1 MVNSFKLIHLQLILM
16 RNYSLGAFNLGEAP
30 RCVFRVGSRTLVGC
44 FGLSSDSKILMDKLR
59 SMLIDHYETENH
71 SDLDSNSI
79 AHVVSNI
86 LYESNLLL
94 SPIVV
99 GLDRDGKPSI
109 VVMDELGIHM
119 SSYNY
124 HPFRNFLCFRCT
136 D

>member
-1 MVNSFKLIHLQLILM
+1 MQ
-16 RNYSLGAFNLGEAP
+16 NYSLGAFNLGEAP

-71 SDLDSNSI
+71 SDLDSNNI

-119 SSYNY
+119 PSYNY
-124 HPFRNFLCFRCT
+124 HLFRIFFDVTLF
-136 D
+136 